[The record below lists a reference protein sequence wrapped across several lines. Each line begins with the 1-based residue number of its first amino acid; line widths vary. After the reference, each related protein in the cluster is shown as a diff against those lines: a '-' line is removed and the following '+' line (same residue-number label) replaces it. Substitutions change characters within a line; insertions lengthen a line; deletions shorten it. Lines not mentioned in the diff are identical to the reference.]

1 MVCAVIDTNVLVSS
15 LLSQHPDSGTV
26 VIKDYVLSGKV
37 IPLYNDDILQEYA
50 EVLHRPRFGL
60 PCDLVDTLLEA
71 IISAG
76 ISLDRTTSGESL
88 PDPKDIV
95 FYEVALSKDDA
106 WLVTGNKRHFPNSP
120 IVVTPAEFLAILNTL

>member
-1 MVCAVIDTNVLVSS
+1 M
-15 LLSQHPDSGTV
+15 
-26 VIKDYVLSGKV
+26 IKDYVLSGKV
-37 IPLYNDDILQEYA
+37 IPLYNDDIMQEYA

-71 IISAG
+71 IKTTG
-76 ISLDRTTSGESL
+76 IALDRTPSGESL
-88 PDPKDIV
+88 PDPKDVV
-95 FYEVALSKDDA
+95 FYEVALSKEGA